1 MTDETRD
8 RIKDEILDILRNSDY
23 AEHEDTWEILD
34 DKVDEILDI
43 LRDSEELGIS
53 KHSYRKESNG

>member
-43 LRDSEELGIS
+43 LRDAEELGIS
-53 KHSYRKESNG
+53 KHS

>member
-1 MTDETRD
+1 MKFLTFY
-8 RIKDEILDILRNSDY
+8 EIQITQNMRT
-23 AEHEDTWEILD
+23 HGKILD